1 MKRASVVSVGGLGN
15 QLFIWG
21 FCHFLLEKGFDEV
34 SIIDTWHDSHPE
46 RPFELGQLIQTCN
59 HNITIKSSKKQLRLS
74 QFSSRIASI
83 NSNWSALILKSIG
96 IKNEALK
103 SETVFPWSKNTWLFV
118 GYFQDYRLLGDIQII
133 LNEISTF
140 LESRKQPAILSLKP
154 YQAAHVRRGDYL
166 ELKETFGV
174 LSDSYFQKQR
184 NVEMKFVLIGDKL
197 EEFQELAE
205 EEDHIVLDS
214 RITDAWD
221 VINVLSHADHAIL
234 SNSSLSWW
242 GGLLS
247 LRNEGLVTVPK
258 PWFRTEIGVP
268 QNLMIPGFIECE
280 SMWI

>member
-46 RPFELGQLIQTCN
+46 RPFELRQLIQTCN
-59 HNITIKSSKKQLRLS
+59 HNITIKSSKKQLRVS
-74 QFSSRIASI
+74 QLSSRIASI

-103 SETVFPWSKNTWLFV
+103 SETVFTWSKNTWLFV

-140 LESRKQPAILSLKP
+140 LKSRKQPAILNLKP

-184 NVEMKFVLIGDKL
+184 NIEMKFVLIGDKL

-214 RITDAWD
+214 RFTDAWD